1 MSKDQQL
8 WAFDED
14 ELHEDDARYAYVIP
28 SDVTTSSL
36 VKSPSKKSG
45 IGHTGSWVG
54 TGYGYPGGWSG
65 GSGGYTR
72 HQHDGKVVFT
82 VGRVSIGGGSDSGVH
97 ADEADVLVDLTAGK
111 WVHKIESSAVW
122 GGDFGALND
131 YTEKECEY
139 IGMDWPDGSAPPM
152 PVGFFE
158 AIVAACAA
166 KAERED
172 RDINLVFACMG
183 GHGRT
188 GSALAAVLIACKG
201 YTAAKA
207 IEHVRKHHCHKA
219 CETATQMAWLC
230 KAAGQGETQKDAGFP
245 LHSYSNEYGGKSAG
259 GDKTKSKSKGK
270 GKGKSKKATTK
281 TATKTAAK
289 GGQTKK

>member
-1 MSKDQQL
+1 MSKDQL
-8 WAFDED
+8 WAFDEK

-36 VKSPSKKSG
+36 GKSPTPQKQSG
-45 IGHTGSWVG
+45 GYGSWQSNN
-54 TGYGYPGGWSG
+54 YG
-65 GSGGYTR
+65 GSYGFGGGGSMTGYTR
-72 HQHDGKVVFT
+72 HQHDGKAAFN
-82 VGRVSIGGGSDSGVH
+82 VGRVFIGGGSDSGIH

-111 WVHKIESSAVW
+111 WVHKVESSGVW
-122 GGDFGALND
+122 SGDFGALND
-131 YTEKECEY
+131 YIEKECEY

-152 PVGFFE
+152 PIGFFKE
-158 AIVAACAA
+158 IVDACTA

-207 IEHVRKHHCHKA
+207 IEYVREHHCTKA
-219 CETATQMAWLC
+219 CETSVQMAWLC

-259 GDKTKSKSKGK
+259 GDKSKSKSKS
-270 GKGKSKKATTK
+270 KSKKATTK